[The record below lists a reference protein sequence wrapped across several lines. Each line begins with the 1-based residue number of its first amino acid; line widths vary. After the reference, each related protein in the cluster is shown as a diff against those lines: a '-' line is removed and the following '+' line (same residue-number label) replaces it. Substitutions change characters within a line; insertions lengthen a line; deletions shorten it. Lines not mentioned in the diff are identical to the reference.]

1 MFELFTPND
10 YFTIINLN
18 QSRSYNSPP
27 PCSSPPHYNSP
38 PPLTLAS
45 PPSLSSAIFGC
56 CREAHSI
63 LEVMLDKLET
73 LDMLKMLEI
82 LEIKKNIRRVSQ
94 ADTLYQI

>member
-10 YFTIINLN
+10 YFTIIKLN

-45 PPSLSSAIFGC
+45 PLSLSSAIFGC

-63 LEVMLDKLET
+63 LEVMLE
-73 LDMLKMLEI
+73 MLEM
-82 LEIKKNIRRVSQ
+82 LEMS
-94 ADTLYQI
+94 AMLDSLYHT